1 MDLSHLAKFA
11 IKDDALPQAASS
23 ESSGES
29 NSLFSNDNA
38 STEEK
43 SSTPS
48 FDPAF
53 LERFATKEDEV
64 YQTKSEAVEEEK
76 PAKKRKAKA
85 KQEELAEDQEDTP
98 DAVKT
103 PEKDILSLLDEEE
116 IDFNAPPKSQKKE
129 ESDKED
135 LLEDY
140 NNLKDSDERETY
152 AKKHIKEVAAKW
164 KQERV
169 KAQELSLEKAR
180 LEEELQSLKSTVQP
194 ATNIDFRNHEAI
206 KPLVDKTLADI
217 NGIALTFSI
226 KEDRAMLRNEF
237 GSYVQTYLEASKL
250 DEVQKWE
257 ALETFKEQIDEKY
270 GTDQSAKV
278 IELIARNAPVAET
291 INEKIESLN
300 KKAQTNSLS
309 IGYDQYVKRKDEIVA
324 IIDDST
330 SLPDDYID
338 DNPHA
343 PESILAKKIKQDPQ
357 WKKQY
362 EAAKE
367 AFVELVVGPK
377 EFSQDDLDKLEAAG
391 HDVNEFKK
399 NRRKQVE
406 QRNKVLTAQLLQGL
420 LLRPLIA
427 ELSKKAEKS
436 EGIDAEEEAL
446 FKSGKSA
453 SSIPSNKPAKVYNRH
468 SAFDSIFKR

>member
-11 IKDDALPQAASS
+11 IKDDAAPTAT
-23 ESSGES
+23 ESATQSES
-29 NSLFSNDNA
+29 NSLFSNDNVNN
-38 STEEK
+38 EEK
-43 SSTPS
+43 SSNPS
-48 FDPAF
+48 FDPSF

-64 YQTKSEAVEEEK
+64 DQKKSDIAEEEK
-76 PAKKRKAKA
+76 SSKKRKAKA
-85 KQEELAEDQEDTP
+85 KQEEPSEDTDESP
-98 DAVKT
+98 EVET
-103 PEKDILSLLDEEE
+103 PKEKDILSLLDEED
-116 IDFNAPPKSQKKE
+116 IDFNSAPKSKKKE
-129 ESDKED
+129 DTERED
-135 LLEDY
+135 LLDEY

-237 GSYVQTYLEASKL
+237 GSYVQTYLDASKL

-309 IGYDQYVKRKDEIVA
+309 IGYDQYVKRKDEIVS

-330 SLPDDYID
+330 SLPDDYIK

-427 ELSKKAEKS
+427 ELSQKAEKS

-453 SSIPSNKPAKVYNRH
+453 SAIPSNKPAKEYNRH
-468 SAFDSIFKR
+468 SAFDSIFKK